1 MRSFGAA
8 ALVVGLTASQCA
20 AQVDEQASSQLYN
33 QLSRLAAE
41 SQKGESLRE
50 RKLGHDK
57 KKKHKDHGDEVTE
70 TATTALPDDDRQR
83 HSHTGPHTR
92 QQNESCSVC
101 GEGMEVGNPDGLVV
115 FPGQAGQIPCGILE
129 NMGKLGLIPAPQCA
143 VLPQLIG
150 ITCEC
155 QASTGPTVPAT
166 TTPGS
171 ITTTEATKPGG
182 SKGGKSIGHSM
193 SVPAKAGK
201 SIHGK
206 ASSLSTDIGG
216 WSSGGSLKTVISTKA
231 IKASSAKAEKSSSSS
246 SGGSKGGKASSSSS
260 GGSKGGKGSVHEWST
275 EDAKAHKVKGETK
288 SSPKAE
294 KTPPAKDPP
303 PPPPP
308 PPAKKSK
315 TTKDTKA
322 KKASSSGGKSAK
334 GSTGGGAPPTP
345 PAPGGTDDWSGP
357 ASSWE
362 NNGN

>member
-20 AQVDEQASSQLYN
+20 AQIDEQASSQLYN
-33 QLSRLAAE
+33 QLSRLASE

-57 KKKHKDHGDEVTE
+57 KKKHKHHGGDDGVVTDETV
-70 TATTALPDDDRQR
+70 PDDDDDDDRQR

-92 QQNESCSVC
+92 QQNGSCSVC
-101 GEGMEVGNPDGLVV
+101 GDGMEVGNPDGLVV

-150 ITCEC
+150 ISCEC
-155 QASTGPTVPAT
+155 QSSTGPTIPAT

-171 ITTTEATKPGG
+171 ITTTDATKPGG

-206 ASSLSTDIGG
+206 ASSPSTDIGG
-216 WSSGGSLKTVISTKA
+216 WSSGGSLKTIISTKA
-231 IKASSAKAEKSSSSS
+231 TKASSAKAGKSSSS
-246 SGGSKGGKASSSSS
+246 SGGSKGGKTSSSP

-288 SSPKAE
+288 SSS
-294 KTPPAKDPP
+294 
-303 PPPPP
+303 
-308 PPAKKSK
+308 KKSK
-315 TTKDTKA
+315 TAKDTKA
-322 KKASSSGGKSAK
+322 KKASSSGGKSGK
-334 GSTGGGAPPTP
+334 GSTGGGAPPAP
-345 PAPGGTDDWSGP
+345 PAVGGTDDWSSP
-357 ASSWE
+357 ATSWE

>member
-33 QLSRLAAE
+33 QLSRRLAAE

-50 RKLGHDK
+50 RKLGHQ
-57 KKKHKDHGDEVTE
+57 KKKHKHHGE

-155 QASTGPTVPAT
+155 QSSTGPTIPAT
-166 TTPGS
+166 STPGS

-206 ASSLSTDIGG
+206 ASSPSTDIGG
-216 WSSGGSLKTVISTKA
+216 WSSGGSLKTIISTKA

-246 SGGSKGGKASSSSS
+246 GGSKGGKASSSSAS

-308 PPAKKSK
+308 PAKKSK

-322 KKASSSGGKSAK
+322 KKASSSGGKSGK
-334 GSTGGGAPPTP
+334 GSTGGGAPPAP

>member
-1 MRSFGAA
+1 MTPKEYKPPPPSIVETMRSFGAA

-57 KKKHKDHGDEVTE
+57 KKKHKHHGDEVTE
-70 TATTALPDDDRQR
+70 TATTALRDDDDRQR

-155 QASTGPTVPAT
+155 QSSTGPTIPATT

-171 ITTTEATKPGG
+171 ITTTTTEATKPGG

-193 SVPAKAGK
+193 SMNVPAKAGK

-206 ASSLSTDIGG
+206 ASSPSDSIGG

-231 IKASSAKAEKSSSSS
+231 IKASSAKAEKKSSSSP
-246 SGGSKGGKASSSSS
+246 GK
-260 GGSKGGKGSVHEWST
+260 SKGGKGSVHEWST
-275 EDAKAHKVKGETK
+275 EDAKAHKVK
-288 SSPKAE
+288 
-294 KTPPAKDPP
+294 
-303 PPPPP
+303 
-308 PPAKKSK
+308 
-315 TTKDTKA
+315 
-322 KKASSSGGKSAK
+322 SSGGKSGK
-334 GSTGGGAPPTP
+334 GSTGGDAPPAP